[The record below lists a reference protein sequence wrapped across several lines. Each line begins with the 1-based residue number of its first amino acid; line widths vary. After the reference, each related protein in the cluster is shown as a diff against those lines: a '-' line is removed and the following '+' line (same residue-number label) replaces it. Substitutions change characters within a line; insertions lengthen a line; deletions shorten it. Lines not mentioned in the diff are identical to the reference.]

1 VKRLS
6 LATLSLLLMAAALA
20 GCKKDSPTAAPS
32 TAASSAGASA
42 SPSAAPNPS
51 GSTDPSASPGADVIE
66 FTVDGAGPYQLGAT
80 LTALQAEAG
89 LDEVKTGGATCPEN
103 TTARGKGAWKDVQ
116 LQFRKDGTLYLAIN
130 RSAQIPT
137 PSGAWLGSTLTELK
151 TIYAKVPGQELKQGT
166 RTAYLV
172 TTTSGRGVLFDLGTG
187 AKVVT
192 MIAGDAA
199 YLKSSYSG
207 GTDFC

>member
-20 GCKKDSPTAAPS
+20 GCKKDSPTAAPT
-32 TAASSAGASA
+32 TAASSASAAA

-51 GSTDPSASPGADVIE
+51 GSTDPSASPGADLIE

-199 YLKSSYSG
+199 YLKSSYTG